1 MPRSTLLAVQASVPG
16 SDSGLIVVIAFFCFR
31 AALAFDCRAFCRTQ
45 SKDRSTHRKHIAR
58 YPEVAEALGQLD
70 KDQAQAVNAIRQMME
85 SEPET
90 TEKNIRK
97 DAIKIGV
104 VSFLA
109 GGAVTFVVTLLVHPL
124 H

>member
-1 MPRSTLLAVQASVPG
+1 
-16 SDSGLIVVIAFFCFR
+16 
-31 AALAFDCRAFCRTQ
+31 
-45 SKDRSTHRKHIAR
+45 
-58 YPEVAEALGQLD
+58 LD

>member
-1 MPRSTLLAVQASVPG
+1 
-16 SDSGLIVVIAFFCFR
+16 
-31 AALAFDCRAFCRTQ
+31 
-45 SKDRSTHRKHIAR
+45 
-58 YPEVAEALGQLD
+58 
-70 KDQAQAVNAIRQMME
+70 VNAIRQMME